1 MEEEP
6 PKMSEKTESDT
17 EGSPK
22 PDDVDEV
29 RDDSDLKT

>member
-6 PKMSEKTESDT
+6 PKKCEKTEPDT
-17 EGSPK
+17 EDSPK

-29 RDDSDLKT
+29 RDDSDHKT

>member
-6 PKMSEKTESDT
+6 PKKSEKTEPDA
-17 EGSPK
+17 EDSPK
-22 PDDVDEV
+22 PDDLDEV